1 MLAHLLLVQKG
12 IEVQKYYSLHIP
24 GKNNSSLDSSPRST
38 SYVPRSGSTL
48 TGHLLTQGR
57 RAPNYVFE
65 PMAYFNGKDL
75 PQHEIAPEFRAELMS
90 VFETGRPKKSH
101 NSFFHSNWFQ
111 YILSVQ
117 QDWGPWVKRSL
128 THLAKASGYFRFC
141 CILLSFIITRIY

>member
-1 MLAHLLLVQKG
+1 MLAHLLLVKEG
-12 IEVQKYYSLHIP
+12 QKYYSWHIP
-24 GKNNSSLDSSPRST
+24 GQNDYSSLGRSLRS
-38 SYVPRSGSTL
+38 SYVLRSGSTL

-57 RAPNYVFE
+57 RVPNYVFE

-75 PQHEIAPEFRAELMS
+75 PQHRIAPEFRAELMS

-101 NSFFHSNWFQ
+101 NSFFHSKWFQ

-128 THLAKASGYFRFC
+128 THMAKASGFFRFC
-141 CILLSFIITRIY
+141 CILSLFIINRIY